1 MRIKKIR
8 FIAILLI
15 IIILGI
21 AYYVV
26 LTITIDTANR
36 DTLKVMQND
45 YKDKNLIYNA
55 VKSIDYAIF
64 MKPWDKNLRV
74 NRRNMLMLVNDYKG
88 ALEAVQ
94 DDLKADKNGMTYEIE
109 GLCHEYLG
117 EEPKAMESYQKAQ
130 HIYEKELK
138 EKPTDDFLI
147 AESATLSMIL
157 GDTLRAQEL
166 IQMREIPNDS
176 LMADFVE
183 RNNHLILN
191 YKSGGLRYFYEK
203 AKVLN

>member
-1 MRIKKIR
+1 MRIKKNR

-15 IIILGI
+15 IIIVGI
-21 AYYVV
+21 AYYVA
-26 LTITIDTANR
+26 LTLAIDTANR
-36 DTLKVMQND
+36 ETLKVMQNN
-45 YKDKNLIYNA
+45 YKDKNLVYNA

-64 MKPWDKNLRV
+64 MKPWDKNLRA
-74 NRRNMLMLVNDYKG
+74 NRRNMLMLLNDYKG
-88 ALEAVQ
+88 ALKAVQ
-94 DDLKADKNGMTYEIE
+94 DDLKVDKNGITYEIE
-109 GLCHEYLG
+109 GLCYEYLG

-130 HIYEKELK
+130 YIYEKELK

-176 LMADFVE
+176 LMADFIE

-191 YKSGGLRYFYEK
+191 YKSGGLIYFYEK
-203 AKVLN
+203 AKALN